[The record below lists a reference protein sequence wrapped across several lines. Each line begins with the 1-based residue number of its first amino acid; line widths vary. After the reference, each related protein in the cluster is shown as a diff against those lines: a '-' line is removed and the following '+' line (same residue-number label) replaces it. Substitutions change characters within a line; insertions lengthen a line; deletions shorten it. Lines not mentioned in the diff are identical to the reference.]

1 MLDDWIYNSPP
12 WLSSSIFVLGGIVA
26 SGLALI
32 VLTRLISKE
41 TREAHNEFTLF
52 TVTNMSVLYAVL
64 LAFIAIAAWEDLSK
78 ASDVVGTEA
87 SLVEDIYFDAQ
98 GIGDKD
104 LRTQLRAELRHYL
117 HAVVNRE
124 WPEQRAGQI
133 PDAAPPALRRIRTTL
148 ADFKPA
154 TQGDGIVMQ
163 EMLHSLNQLYNARRA
178 RLDAAAGHVPSSV
191 WWVIGFLGVLNV
203 GFTALAGM
211 RSLWVHFLLLAGF
224 TTTIVIVVALIVQLD
239 FPFRGEISVSADP
252 FEHVLTEVRA
262 PGNVHPP
269 ADTTQ

>member
-1 MLDDWIYNSPP
+1 M
-12 WLSSSIFVLGGIVA
+12 
-26 SGLALI
+26 
-32 VLTRLISKE
+32 
-41 TREAHNEFTLF
+41 
-52 TVTNMSVLYAVL
+52 
-64 LAFIAIAAWEDLSK
+64 
-78 ASDVVGTEA
+78 
-87 SLVEDIYFDAQ
+87 
-98 GIGDKD
+98 
-104 LRTQLRAELRHYL
+104 
-117 HAVVNRE
+117 
-124 WPEQRAGQI
+124 
-133 PDAAPPALRRIRTTL
+133 

-154 TQGDGIVMQ
+154 TQGDAIVME